1 MKVHKV
7 RHYLD
12 RRGTCFE
19 IKIAYT
25 LLNYRELAVLKPA
38 KARTEDVPTKI
49 AIASYRESPNVQ
61 VIATTAQTHLPQ
73 PGAYRYFARDQK
85 YMRQSMLSLMVKLI
99 LSPKNSTLIK
109 KCCRRFDFINGPTL
123 FDLARLDETASKL

>member
-85 YMRQSMLSLMVKLI
+85 YMRQSMLSLLGKIDFVAEKFHLDQEV
-99 LSPKNSTLIK
+99 LPPLRFHQRPHPLRSCSP
-109 KCCRRFDFINGPTL
+109 RRD
-123 FDLARLDETASKL
+123 SK